1 MFDNNQETTTTTL
14 TVTNRTINESCFGIE
29 IGSGF
34 TVYIPASISI
44 RANLSAGDLLTADVI
59 PNPVEG
65 NRERTPYMA
74 VNVAPWVATSATSA
88 TPATSA
94 TSATPATQEPEAWDP
109 FEGISAE
116 EAREFTQK
124 LILDGDCWN
133 NRDVFCELMDNPE
146 AVREDNTVAYNA
158 IGHEM
163 RRIFNAGKCSK
174 FVLFRKSSQTKASAE
189 WFTCRPDKCEPMS
202 WSENDAR

>member
-1 MFDNNQETTTTTL
+1 MFDNNQETATTTL
-14 TVTNRTINESCFGIE
+14 TVTNRTINESCFGIQ
-29 IGSGF
+29 IGTGF
-34 TVYIPASISI
+34 GVFIPASISI

-65 NRERTPYMA
+65 NRERTPFMA
-74 VNVAPWVATSATSA
+74 VHVAPWAATSATSA
-88 TPATSA
+88 TSAASA
-94 TSATPATQEPEAWDP
+94 TSATQEPEAWDP

-124 LILDGDCWN
+124 LMLAGDCWN
-133 NRDVFCELMDNPE
+133 NRDVFCALMDDFQ
-146 AVREDNTVAYNA
+146 AVRDDNPTAYSA

-163 RRIFNAGKCSK
+163 RRMFNADQCSK

-189 WFTCRPDKCEPMS
+189 WFTCHPDKCEPMS
-202 WSENDAR
+202 WSEKDA

>member
-1 MFDNNQETTTTTL
+1 MFDNNQETATTTL

-29 IGSGF
+29 IGTGF
-34 TVYIPASISI
+34 GVFIPASISI

-59 PNPVEG
+59 PNPVES
-65 NRERTPYMA
+65 NRERTPFMA
-74 VNVAPWVATSATSA
+74 VHVAPWVATSATFSA
-88 TPATSA
+88 SAISATSA
-94 TSATPATQEPEAWDP
+94 TSATQEPEAWDP

-124 LILDGDCWN
+124 LMLAGDCWN
-133 NRDVFCELMDNPE
+133 NRDVFCELMNNPK

-189 WFTCRPDKCEPMS
+189 WFTCYPDKCEPMS
-202 WSENDAR
+202 WSEEDAR